1 MRHSDTPLFMH
12 EVSGCCMPAMDRLE
26 LMPEPEDPRLLTT
39 VDPHAPGYA
48 GSAYGISDDEA
59 RMLRWPL
66 DPLKEA
72 LWPWGAVFFSLG
84 TVALLLSWPFI
95 NSYLTPIL
103 PDSEWAYENTGI
115 RDLQNEGLYGS
126 GISVCIVDT
135 GMDAEHPDLSEVN
148 LVGFRDFIDEENQQ
162 VRDVGTEFHGTMMAG
177 IIASNGTF
185 VGAAPEASISV
196 ALALGPEGSS
206 GQQDRVSLAIR
217 WCRITQ
223 EADIIS
229 LSLGADPGQGMG
241 IETETVSAVQEALDE
256 GIFVVAAAGNT
267 GPGSSDVS
275 VPANIRGVIAVGADR
290 ATGLTWGDS
299 AAGSEIDPYTGQT
312 REYPNQ
318 KPEITAPGVN
328 IFSTASTS
336 INPPYAYS
344 SGTSDSTVFVSGALA
359 LLLEKFGD
367 EIAGEDGKID
377 SEEMEMVKRALAN
390 SADRPDSLEGNHSS
404 TSGYGSLNAVEWA
417 NQLSIELNSN
427 L

>member
-1 MRHSDTPLFMH
+1 
-12 EVSGCCMPAMDRLE
+12 MPAMERLE

-39 VDPHAPGYA
+39 VDPHAPGYP
-48 GSAYGISDDEA
+48 GSVYGISDDEA

-72 LWPWGAVFFSLG
+72 IWPWGAVFFSIG

-103 PDSEWAYENTGI
+103 PDSEWAYESTGI
-115 RDLQNEGLYGS
+115 RELQDEGLYGS

-135 GMDAEHPDLSEVN
+135 GIDISHPDLSRLN
-148 LVGFRDFIDEENQQ
+148 LAGFRDFIDDGNQQ
-162 VRDVGTEFHGTMMAG
+162 VRDVGKEFHGTMMTG

-185 VGAAPEASISV
+185 LGAAPEVSISI

-229 LSLGADPGQGMG
+229 LSLGSDPGKGMG
-241 IETETVSAVQEALDE
+241 IETETVSAVQEALDA

-267 GPGSSDVS
+267 GTDSSDVS
-275 VPANIRGVIAVGADR
+275 VPANIRGVIAVGAER
-290 ATGLTWGDS
+290 STGLTWTDS
-299 AAGSEIDPYTGQT
+299 ASGSETDPYTGEPRT
-312 REYPNQ
+312 YPDQ

-367 EIAGEDGKID
+367 DIAGDNGKID
-377 SEEMEMVKRALAN
+377 PEEMSMVKRALAN
-390 SADRPDSLEGNHSS
+390 SAKRPDSLVGNHSS
-404 TSGYGSLNAVEWA
+404 TSGYGSLDAVEWA

-427 L
+427 V

>member
-1 MRHSDTPLFMH
+1 
-12 EVSGCCMPAMDRLE
+12 MPAMDRLE

-39 VDPHAPGYA
+39 VDPHAPGYP
-48 GSAYGISDDEA
+48 GSAYGVTDEEA

-72 LWPWGAVFFSLG
+72 LWPWGAVFFSIG

-103 PDSEWAYENTGI
+103 PDSEWAYETTGI
-115 RDLQNEGLYGS
+115 RELQGEGLYGS
-126 GISVCIVDT
+126 GVSVCIVDT
-135 GMDAEHPDLSEVN
+135 GIDISHPDFSGIN
-148 LVGFRDFIDEENQQ
+148 LVGFRDFIEEGNQE
-162 VRDVGTEFHGTMMAG
+162 VRDVGSEFHGTMMAG

-185 VGAAPEASISV
+185 VGVAPEASISV
-196 ALALGPEGSS
+196 ALALGPEGTS

-229 LSLGADPGQGMG
+229 LSLGSDPGQGMG
-241 IETETVSAVQEALDE
+241 METETVSAVQEALDA

-267 GPGSSDVS
+267 GIESADVS
-275 VPANIRGVIAVGADR
+275 VPANIKGVIAVGADR
-290 ATGLTWGDS
+290 SSGLTWGDS
-299 AAGSEIDPYTGQT
+299 ASGSETDPYTGQPRT
-312 REYPNQ
+312 YPDQ

-336 INPPYAYS
+336 LNPPYAYS

-359 LLLEKFGD
+359 LLLEKFGED
-367 EIAGEDGKID
+367 IAGDNDKID
-377 SEEMEMVKRALAN
+377 PEEMDLVKRALAN
-390 SADRPDSLEGNHSS
+390 SADRPDSSEGNHSS